1 MEEQQA
7 PECYQGAV
15 VEFKSQMT
23 VVTAMWTIYD
33 QKIFQI
39 WFLFFHVLAFQ
50 IEGREK

>member
-33 QKIFQI
+33 QINDH
-39 WFLFFHVLAFQ
+39 LFMYLPF
-50 IEGREK
+50 R